1 MADTVMIQ
9 RIHTDERVEGWR
21 NRCLWM
27 NTAVSLGGLLSFLLF
42 HGRVFPD
49 RWEPWVALFQAVCL
63 VVLMGETLGV
73 YWLARHLKTG
83 WAYAVPDSVAVLTG
97 ALLGAALLVF
107 SPLVS
112 GVLDDGAATAAFAYL
127 TQAGLLALVAI
138 RLLRVF
144 SFVTRLVRS
153 PLLVFMASFVGL
165 IVCGAGLL
173 MLPGSRVPGFELS
186 VVDALFMSTSATCVT
201 GLAVVDIGSQFT
213 RFGQLV
219 ILALIQVGGLG
230 IMTFAAF
237 FSLMYGRGMGVREG
251 AAMGEVLSVDTVG
264 RVGRMLGGILGITAA
279 CEAAGAIALYGNW
292 VGADGTPLPAGEQ
305 IYYAVFHS
313 ISAFCNAGF
322 SLHGDS
328 LVRYAGDWPTL
339 LPISFLII
347 IGGLGFTVIL
357 DLLSYRFWAHP
368 WLRRIPALHHRLR
381 RAALP
386 RLTVQTKLVLL
397 TTGTLL
403 ALGAVGIWGLEA
415 GNLLQ
420 GREATEQAAVAV
432 FHGLSP
438 RTAGFNTVDLA
449 DARPAT
455 NYFTILLMLV
465 GGSPGSTAGGLQT
478 TTIALMLL
486 AVLATLRGRSTEAF
500 RRRLPDGLIRKS
512 LVMLVLVLV
521 FINAAT
527 LALMVSESG
536 GIAAAANGF
545 EMVTFEVVSAFCTV
559 GLTMGA
565 TAKLT
570 AAGKLIIILCMFVGR
585 VGPLTLVLA
594 LGSRSRQRFEYPDE
608 GVMIG

>member
-1 MADTVMIQ
+1 MIQ

-21 NRCLWM
+21 NRCLWL
-27 NTAVSLGGLLSFLLF
+27 NTVVSLGGLLSFLLY
-42 HGRVFPD
+42 HGEVFPHAWD
-49 RWEPWVALFQAVCL
+49 PWVALFQAVSL
-63 VVLMGETLGV
+63 VVLMVETVGV
-73 YWLARHLKTG
+73 YWLARHLKAG
-83 WAYAVPDSVAVLTG
+83 WGYAVPDSVAAVTG
-97 ALLGAALLVF
+97 AALGAALLVL
-107 SPLVS
+107 SPLA
-112 GVLDDGAATAAFAYL
+112 GAVLDDSAASTAFAYL
-127 TQAGLLALVAI
+127 TQAGLLAFVAI

-165 IVCGAGLL
+165 IVAGAGLL
-173 MLPGSRVPGFELS
+173 LLPGARVPGFDLS

-201 GLAVVDIGSQFT
+201 GLAVMDIGSQFT

-279 CEAAGAIALYGNW
+279 CEAIGAVALYGLW
-292 VGADGTPLPAGEQ
+292 LGPDGSPLPAGEQ

-328 LVRYAGDWPTL
+328 LVRYAGDWRTL
-339 LPISFLII
+339 VPVSALIVS
-347 IGGLGFTVIL
+347 GGLGFTVIM

-368 WLRRIPALHHRLR
+368 WLRRIPALHARLR
-381 RAALP
+381 RVAVP
-386 RLTVQTKLVLL
+386 RLTVQTKLVLIS
-397 TTGTLL
+397 TAVLL
-403 ALGAVGIWGLEA
+403 VLGAVGVAGLEA

-420 GREATEQAAVAV
+420 GRDVSEQAAVAA
-432 FHGLSP
+432 FHGLTP
-438 RTAGFNTVDLA
+438 RTAGFNTVDMA
-449 DARPAT
+449 QARPAT

-465 GGSPGSTAGGLQT
+465 GGSPGSTAGGLKT
-478 TTIALMLL
+478 TTIALMMLS
-486 AVLATLRGRSTEAF
+486 VLATLRGRSTEAF
-500 RRRLPDGLIRKS
+500 HRRLPEGLIRKS

-527 LALMVSESG
+527 LALMISESG
-536 GIAAAANGF
+536 GIAAAGNGF
-545 EMVTFEVVSAFCTV
+545 ETVTFEVVSAFCTV
-559 GLTMGA
+559 GLSMGA

-570 AAGKLIIILCMFVGR
+570 TAGKLIIILCMFVGR